1 MRDLVGLF
9 DRFLDGPMAY
19 DLEWDDFISWKNE
32 NPNIEEVRDRLG
44 QFEPLLFSQNVSEKA
59 EYRLQILNERN
70 RAAAL
75 AGIAARE

>member
-1 MRDLVGLF
+1 
-9 DRFLDGPMAY
+9 MAY
-19 DLEWDDFISWKNE
+19 DLEWDDFISWKNA

-44 QFEPLLFSQNVSEKA
+44 QFESLLFSRNVSEKA
-59 EYRLQILNERN
+59 AYRLQILNERN